1 MNHQSV
7 VEFIKSK
14 FPGQDFIPLH
24 VPTFIGNEKN
34 YVLDTIE
41 STIVSSVGA
50 YVNKF
55 EEDISKRSD
64 TKKGIAVVNGTAA
77 LQMALTLAGVKQG
90 EEVITQAL
98 TFVATAN
105 SVLYCGAVPVFV
117 DVDKE
122 TMGLSANALETFLS
136 EYGDK
141 CEEGTFNKKTG
152 KRIAACLP
160 MHTFGFMTQIEEII
174 RICNLWNIA
183 VVEDAAEAL
192 GSTYKGKQAGSF
204 GLLGV
209 FSFNG
214 NKTITCGGGG
224 AIVTNDV
231 DLGKRGKHLT
241 TTAKT
246 PHSWEYNHDELGYNF
261 RMPNINAALACAQLE
276 QFDKLLDSKKQL
288 FDEYNEYC
296 AKNGL
301 KLRQPPKN
309 STSNNWL
316 ICLELDSKK
325 ERDKFLKF
333 TNENG
338 VMSRPIWKLMYKL
351 PMYSHC
357 YRDDQANAQYFEER
371 IINIPSS
378 ARIK

>member
-55 EEDISKRSD
+55 EEGISKRSN

-141 CEEGTFNKKTG
+141 REEGTFNKKSG

-192 GSTYKGKQAGSF
+192 GSTYNGKQAGSF
-204 GLLGV
+204 GLLGA

-241 TTAKT
+241 TTAKI

-296 AKNGL
+296 SKNGL

-316 ICLELDSKK
+316 MCLELESVK
-325 ERDKFLKF
+325 ERDDFLKF

-371 IINIPSS
+371 IVNIPSS
-378 ARIK
+378 ARL